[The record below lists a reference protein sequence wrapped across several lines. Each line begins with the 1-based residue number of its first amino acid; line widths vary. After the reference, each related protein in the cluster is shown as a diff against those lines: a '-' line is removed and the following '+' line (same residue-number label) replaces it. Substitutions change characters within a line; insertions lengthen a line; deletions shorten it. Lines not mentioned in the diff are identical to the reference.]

1 VLRVTGGEPTMSK
14 DLWKLLDYLIE
25 NPQPELELAINTN
38 MCVPDSLIDKLINKI
53 NDLQGVIKR
62 LDIYTSLES
71 TGAQAEYARDG
82 LDFNVWQ
89 QNVRKVLDATQSS
102 VAIMTTINI
111 LSLPSFVDFVE
122 LVMQLRKDYNT
133 DFAHNRIPLS
143 VNYLRWPPHLQCTL
157 LSKEDRQQYADA
169 IYTACEKWLKYYSLE
184 KYARLYLEEWDQIQ
198 RFCDYLRTTESAV
211 EHRQDFVRYI
221 QEYDFRRNKSF
232 SNIFPQFKDFV
243 NLYKP

>member
-1 VLRVTGGEPTMSK
+1 MSK

-38 MCVPDSLIDKLINKI
+38 MCVPDTLIEKLVNKI

-71 TGAQAEYARDG
+71 IGAQAEYARDG

-89 QNVRKVLDATQSS
+89 QNVRKVLDTTQST
-102 VAIMTTINI
+102 VAIMTTVNV

-157 LSKEDRQQYADA
+157 LSKKDRQQYADS
-169 IYTACEKWLKYYSLE
+169 IYAACEKWLKYYSSE
-184 KYARLYLEEWDQIQ
+184 KYARIYLEEWDQIQ
-198 RFCDYLRTTESAV
+198 RFCDYLRTTEPAV

-221 QEYDFRRNKSF
+221 QEYSFRRNKSF
-232 SNIFPQFKDFV
+232 TKIFPEFTHLLEEWNAQEA
-243 NLYKP
+243 